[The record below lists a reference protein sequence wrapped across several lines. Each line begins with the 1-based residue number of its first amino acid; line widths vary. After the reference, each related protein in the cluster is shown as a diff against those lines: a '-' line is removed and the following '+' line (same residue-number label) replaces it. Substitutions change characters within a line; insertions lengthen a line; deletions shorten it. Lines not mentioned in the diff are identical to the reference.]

1 MKIITNLQELTD
13 SLAKVPSMPLADR
26 LLMVAP
32 TYFEVSYVINP
43 HMAGQI
49 GKVNPQQARNQ
60 WQSLLAV
67 YESLSIPVTVLEGK
81 QGLPDMVFCANQTLP
96 FVMPDG
102 SKGIFCAQMHAPE
115 RRGEVVFFKEYF
127 QQKGYEVRSFP
138 SSCTSDFE
146 GMGDALWHPGKRLLW
161 GGYGFR
167 TSLDMYELLAD
178 SLQTP
183 VLAIELRDPDFY
195 HLDTC
200 MCVLN
205 ETSVLIYDGAFQPQG
220 LDLIR
225 SVFPNV
231 IEVPEEE
238 ARYRFA
244 VNAFCPDQQHVLMQS
259 GSEITKRRL
268 EEAGFSVIPCE
279 TDEFIKAGG
288 SVFCMKLH
296 YW

>member
-1 MKIITNLQELTD
+1 
-13 SLAKVPSMPLADR
+13 MPLADR
-26 LLMVAP
+26 LLVVSP

-49 GKVNPQQARNQ
+49 GKVNPQQALSQ
-60 WQSLLAV
+60 WQKLLSV
-67 YESLSIPVTVLEGK
+67 YESLSLPVSVLDGEP
-81 QGLPDMVFCANQTLP
+81 GLPDMVFCANQTLP
-96 FVMPDG
+96 FMMPDG

-167 TSLDMYELLAD
+167 TSLAIYELLAD
-178 SLQTP
+178 ALQTP
-183 VLAIELRDPDFY
+183 ILAIELHDPDFY

-200 MCVLN
+200 MCILN
-205 ETSVLIYDGAFQPQG
+205 ETAVLIYAGAFQPQG

-225 SVFPNV
+225 SVFPTV

-238 ARYRFA
+238 ARRRFA
-244 VNAFCPDQQHVLMQS
+244 VNAFCPDQQHVLIQT
-259 GSEITKRRL
+259 GCEVTIQRL
-268 EEAGFSVIPCE
+268 EEVGFSAIPCE
-279 TDEFIKAGG
+279 TGEFIKAGG
-288 SVFCMKLH
+288 SVFCMKLQ